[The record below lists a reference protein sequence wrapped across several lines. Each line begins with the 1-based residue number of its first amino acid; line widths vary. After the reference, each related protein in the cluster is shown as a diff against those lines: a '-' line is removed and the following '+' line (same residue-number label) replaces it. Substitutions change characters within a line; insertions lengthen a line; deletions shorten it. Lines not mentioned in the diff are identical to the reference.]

1 MDDEH
6 LTLAFAGNGVDEI
19 AEKFIAVLVI
29 DANTRFHRHRN
40 RHHIAH
46 RFHAVGNQLRI
57 THQTRT
63 KHAVLHPVRRAADI
77 QVDLII
83 STRFCQLRTLR
94 QRRRIATAELQRYR
108 MFFFTVRQVIT
119 FTVNNR
125 PCGHHFGI
133 QQRIAGK
140 QTQEIA
146 AMSVRPVEHWCNAKP
161 TTPVN
166 VSFFRHCA
174 GLVDFLHFR
183 ITVHF
188 QM

>member
-19 AEKFIAVLVI
+19 AEKFIAVLVV

-108 MFFFTVRQVIT
+108 MFFFTIRQVIT

-125 PCGHHFGI
+125 PCSYHFSI

-146 AMSVRPVEHWCNAKP
+146 AMSVRPVEHRSNAKP
-161 TTPVN
+161 RIPVN
-166 VSFFRHCA
+166 TSFFRHHA
-174 GLVDFLHFR
+174 GLINFLCFM
-183 ITVHF
+183 IIVHF
-188 QM
+188 

>member
-6 LTLAFAGNGVDEI
+6 LTLTFAGNGVDEI
-19 AEKFIAVLVI
+19 AEKFIAVLII

-83 STRFCQLRTLR
+83 SARFCQLRTLC
-94 QRRRIATAELQRYR
+94 QRRRIATPELQRYR

-140 QTQEIA
+140 QTQEIT
-146 AMSVRPVEHWCNAKP
+146 AMSVRPVKHRSNAKP
-161 TTPVN
+161 RTPVN
-166 VSFFRHCA
+166 VSFLRHHA
-174 GLVDFLHFR
+174 GLISFLCFR
-183 ITVHF
+183 IIVHF
-188 QM
+188 

>member
-6 LTLAFAGNGVDEI
+6 LTLTFAGNGVDEI
-19 AEKFIAVLVI
+19 AEKFIAVLII

-63 KHAVLHPVRRAADI
+63 KHAVLHPVRRAANI
-77 QVDLII
+77 QVDLIV
-83 STRFCQLRTLR
+83 STRFCQLRTLC
-94 QRRRIATAELQRYR
+94 QRRRIATPELQRYR

-140 QTQEIA
+140 QTQEIT
-146 AMSVRPVEHWCNAKP
+146 AMSVRPVEHRGNRE
-161 TTPVN
+161 T
-166 VSFFRHCA
+166 VS
-174 GLVDFLHFR
+174 GINSV
-183 ITVHF
+183 
-188 QM
+188 